1 MCELCPYALVCKV
14 HGDVMVCAWSPALT
28 LRGFCVMSSKL
39 VDSKLSFMATYRRRP
54 SSSGNRECRSPAT
67 RGSVSRRPFWI
78 SSVEKDM
85 KDKTINTWKCAK
97 KKSWSMSQVWINT
110 QRFDISMQLS
120 DAALKTHDTSMQCLI
135 GPIDRSVTS
144 SCCELSH
151 SGEKGSGLHYQR
163 EFDHRGIY
171 VYSHCTSISCLS
183 VSEKN
188 CF

>member
-85 KDKTINTWKCAK
+85 KDNQYMKMCKEKVMKYESSLNKYAKIWHFHATIRCCIKNTRYIYAVFNRTNRQICYQQLLWAVSLWRKGK
-97 KKSWSMSQVWINT
+97 WITLSEGVWSQGNLCVLT
-110 QRFDISMQLS
+110 L
-120 DAALKTHDTSMQCLI
+120 
-135 GPIDRSVTS
+135 
-144 SCCELSH
+144 
-151 SGEKGSGLHYQR
+151 Y
-163 EFDHRGIY
+163 
-171 VYSHCTSISCLS
+171 
-183 VSEKN
+183 
-188 CF
+188 